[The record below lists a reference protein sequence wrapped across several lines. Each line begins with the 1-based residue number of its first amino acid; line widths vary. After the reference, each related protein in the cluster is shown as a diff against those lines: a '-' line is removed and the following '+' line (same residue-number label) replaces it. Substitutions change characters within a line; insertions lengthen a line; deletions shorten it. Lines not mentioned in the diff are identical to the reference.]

1 MRTRQAVA
9 RLATPDEEP
18 TPTLR
23 RKRNRDVTVAVVSV
37 WNPATVA
44 RLLVAQDLGKT
55 MQCAFRNGRLQVW
68 TVEP

>member
-18 TPTLR
+18 TPPPR

-44 RLLVAQDLGKT
+44 RLLVAQDLGKA